1 MNLLQVI
8 LLSFGNL
15 TNMGLTQF
23 ITAFICSLL
32 LAIYFGFFAN
42 NELKSLIA
50 FPIGF
55 MIIFGILI
63 YTSIY

>member
-1 MNLLQVI
+1 
-8 LLSFGNL
+8 
-15 TNMGLTQF
+15 MGLTQF
-23 ITAFICSLL
+23 IAAFICSLL

-42 NELKSLIA
+42 DELKSLIA